1 MASLFITQDPQLE
14 DYWRGI
20 ILFGRN
26 VASYKFA
33 LAKTLLEL
41 QPQAGQLLKT
51 SDLAPIFA
59 KHLAD
64 HVKRCDKQSTSS
76 SSKFLDGIRG
86 FNAGTVTEAQLQELT
101 VRYGFQNVIDAF
113 HVVGQGPIARQF
125 YIDERKHNQGIR
137 ITDEFSQLL
146 QSAQALNLP
155 DEVESRWNLVEAA
168 WELNVSRNVV
178 AVSYD
183 EGAQQLF
190 AQDKQHRRKPVTS
203 VRGALSGY
211 QKGKCFYCFADICLK
226 HAGHASF
233 PDVDHFLPHV
243 LKAQLGSGA
252 VLDGVWNLVLACREC
267 NRGAGGKFAAVPKLN
282 LLQRLHR
289 RNEFFIT
296 SHHPLRETIM
306 LQTGSSEQQRIQF
319 LRDIYQHAIN
329 TLLQQWEPPLRGP
342 AVF

>member
-1 MASLFITQDPQLE
+1 MSSVFITNDPQLE

-41 QPQAGQLLKT
+41 EPQSGQLLKI
-51 SDLAPIFA
+51 SDLAPVFA
-59 KHLAD
+59 KHLAE
-64 HVKRCDKQSTSS
+64 HVKRCDKQSTSN

-86 FNAGTVTEAQLQELT
+86 FNEGHVSADQLIELT
-101 VRYGFQNVIDAF
+101 IRYGFQNVIDAF
-113 HVVGQGPIARQF
+113 HVVGQGAIDRQF

-183 EGAQQLF
+183 EAAQQLF
-190 AQDKQHRRKPVTS
+190 AKDSLLRRKPVTS

-226 HAGHASF
+226 DAGGASF
-233 PDVDHFLPHV
+233 PDVDHFLPHT
-243 LKAQLGSGA
+243 LKAVLGPVA
-252 VLDGVWNLVLACREC
+252 LLDGVWNLVLACREC
-267 NRGAGGKFAAVPKLN
+267 NRGAGGKFAAVPTLKL
-282 LLQRLHR
+282 LERLHR

-306 LQTGSSEQQRIQF
+306 LQTGNSEVQRIQF
-319 LRDIYQHAIN
+319 LRDNYQQAIKH
-329 TLLQQWEPPLRGP
+329 LLQRWEPPLRGP
-342 AVF
+342 ALF